1 MKALL
6 GEPAR
11 LAAALIV
18 AALMGLGIALAQG
31 AWLAAALPLAAWL
44 LLAHDPPEPSLVA
57 TRTIEPSLARAGEP
71 VVVRIMIEN
80 RGPTLELLRL
90 RDGLPPGAA
99 LEEGGGTGEGFSW
112 AGPLEGGATLE
123 LRYAIR
129 CPRGL
134 FRYAE
139 LACELELPFWAR
151 RRSFA
156 LPCPGRVAVEPI
168 SLAPP
173 ALALAGGSVRPFSGI
188 SGVRRP
194 GEGAE
199 FHGTRDYSPGDRL
212 RSLNW
217 RAGALWGQ
225 AVVNVFEGERAV
237 DLGVILDCR
246 AEAYASAAQFEA
258 ACAASLA
265 LAEGFLDGANRVAY
279 MRYGAELSWVPS
291 GSGREQRRRIR
302 RSASAAA
309 LGDHAAF
316 ERFDHLPISIFPPRS
331 LVLFVSPVLRDDLRS
346 LLSVKALGYELAV
359 LRVNPDAEFA
369 AFAAPGGPG
378 AVAAGTLAAPGG
390 LGVPGSSVAGN
401 PAAPDEPGTPGGS
414 AAPKSADSTDMQALA
429 KRMARVEGELIVA
442 RLRRSGAIVLD
453 WDGRKPLRN
462 LRPIL

>member
-11 LAAALIV
+11 LAAAL
-18 AALMGLGIALAQG
+18 AAAAFIGLGIALADG
-31 AWLAAALPLAAWL
+31 TWIASALPLAAWL
-44 LLAHDPPEPSLVA
+44 LLAPDPPEPRLLA
-57 TRTIEPSLARAGEP
+57 TRAVEPSLARAGET
-71 VVVRIMIEN
+71 VAVRISLEN
-80 RGPTLELLRL
+80 RGSALELLRI
-90 RDGLPPGAA
+90 RDRLPPQAA
-99 LEEGGGTGEGFSW
+99 LVAMGGGAGEDFSW
-112 AGPLEGGATLE
+112 AGPLEGGATLK
-123 LRYAIR
+123 LSYAIR

-134 FRYAE
+134 FSYAG

-151 RRSFA
+151 RRSFE

-173 ALALAGGSVRPFSGI
+173 VLALAGGSIRPFSGI

-194 GEGAE
+194 GEGSE
-199 FHGTRDYSPGDRL
+199 FHGTREYSPGDRL

-225 AVVNVFEGERAV
+225 AVVNVYEGERAV
-237 DLGVILDCR
+237 DLGLILDCR

-265 LAEGFLDGANRVAY
+265 LAEAFLDGANRVAY

-302 RSASAAA
+302 RSASAAV

-331 LVLFVSPVLRDDLRS
+331 LVLLVSPVLRDDLPS
-346 LLSVKALGYELAV
+346 LMSLKALGYELAV
-359 LRVNPDAEFA
+359 LRINPDADFN

-378 AVAAGTLAAPGG
+378 GAGT
-390 LGVPGSSVAGN
+390 SVAGN
-401 PAAPDEPGTPGGS
+401 PAEPSEPGTQGGD
-414 AAPKSADSTDMQALA
+414 AASPADGGADSALLA
-429 KRMARVEGELIVA
+429 ARIARVEGELIVA

-453 WDGRKPLRN
+453 WDGRKPLRS
-462 LRPIL
+462 LRPSL

>member
-1 MKALL
+1 MKELL

-11 LAAALIV
+11 LAAALIA

-44 LLAHDPPEPSLVA
+44 LLAPDPPEPSLVA
-57 TRTIEPSLARAGEP
+57 TRTIEPSPARAGEP
-71 VVVRIMIEN
+71 VVVRVTIEN
-80 RGPTLELLRL
+80 RGPALELLRL
-90 RDGLPPGAA
+90 CDELPPGAA
-99 LEEGGGTGEGFSW
+99 LDEAGFEAGEDYSW
-112 AGPLEGGATLE
+112 TGPLEAGATFE
-123 LRYAIR
+123 LRYTIR

-134 FRYAE
+134 FCYAE

-156 LPCPGRVAVEPI
+156 LPCPGRVAVEPL

-173 ALALAGGSVRPFSGI
+173 ALALAGGSVRPFSGS

-291 GSGREQRRRIR
+291 SSGREQRRRIR

-331 LVLFVSPVLRDDLRS
+331 LVLFISPVLRDDLRS

-369 AFAAPGGPG
+369 AFATPRGPG
-378 AVAAGTLAAPGG
+378 A
-390 LGVPGSSVAGN
+390 PGSSVAES
-401 PAAPDEPGTPGGS
+401 PAAVASGI
-414 AAPKSADSTDMQALA
+414 QALA
-429 KRMARVEGELIVA
+429 QRIARVEGELIVA

-462 LRPIL
+462 LRPSL

>member
-11 LAAALIV
+11 FAAALAAA
-18 AALMGLGIALAQG
+18 ALLGLGIASAQG
-31 AWLAAALPLAAWL
+31 AWLAAALPLATWL
-44 LLAHDPPEPSLVA
+44 LLAPEPPEPELVA
-57 TRTIEPSLARAGEP
+57 TRAVEPGLARAGEP
-71 VVVRIMIEN
+71 VVVRIAIEN
-80 RGPTLELLRL
+80 RGPALELLRI

-99 LEEGGGTGEGFSW
+99 LAEPGGGADEAYSW
-112 AGPLEGGATLE
+112 AGPLEAGATFE

-139 LACELELPFWAR
+139 LACELETPFWAR

-156 LPCPGRVAVEPI
+156 LPCPGRVAVEPS

-173 ALALAGGSVRPFSGI
+173 ALALAGGSVRPFGGI

-194 GEGAE
+194 GEGSE
-199 FHGTRDYSPGDRL
+199 FQGTRDYCPGDRL

-246 AEAYASAAQFEA
+246 EEAYASAAQFEA

-291 GSGREQRRRIR
+291 GSGREQRRRVR

-359 LRVNPDAEFA
+359 LRINPDADFP
-369 AFAAPGGPG
+369 AFATPGGLG
-378 AVAAGTLAAPGG
+378 AVAAGTLAAPSG
-390 LGVPGSSVAGN
+390 PGA
-401 PAAPDEPGTPGGS
+401 PGGS
-414 AAPKSADSTDMQALA
+414 DAPKSADATGIQALA
-429 KRMARVEGELIVA
+429 ERIARVEGELIVA

-453 WDGRKPLRN
+453 WDGRKPLRS
-462 LRPIL
+462 LRPSL

>member
-1 MKALL
+1 MKALI

-11 LAAALIV
+11 LAAAL
-18 AALMGLGIALAQG
+18 AAAAFMGLGIALAHG

-44 LLAHDPPEPSLVA
+44 LLAPEPPEPALVA
-57 TRTIEPSLARAGEP
+57 TRAVEPSLARAGEA
-71 VVVRIMIEN
+71 VVVRITIEN
-80 RGPTLELLRL
+80 RGPALELLRL
-90 RDGLPPGAA
+90 SDRLPPGAA
-99 LEEGGGTGEGFSW
+99 LAGETGGVDEAYSW

-123 LRYAIR
+123 LSYAIR

-139 LACELELPFWAR
+139 LACELEPPFWAR

-156 LPCPGRVAVEPI
+156 LPCPGRIAVEPL

-194 GEGAE
+194 GEGSE

-279 MRYGAELSWVPS
+279 MRYGSELSWVPS
-291 GSGREQRRRIR
+291 GSGREQRRRVR

-359 LRVNPDAEFA
+359 LRINPDADFN
-369 AFAAPGGPG
+369 AFAAPGDPG
-378 AVAAGTLAAPGG
+378 APGT
-390 LGVPGSSVAGN
+390 SVAGN
-401 PAAPDEPGTPGGS
+401 LAEPSEPGTQGGDGALPAEG
-414 AAPKSADSTDMQALA
+414 AAAMRALA
-429 KRMARVEGELIVA
+429 QRMSRVEGELIVA
-442 RLRRSGAIVLD
+442 RLRRSGATVLD
-453 WDGRKPLRN
+453 WDGRKPLRS
-462 LRPIL
+462 LRPSL

>member
-11 LAAALIV
+11 LAAAL
-18 AALMGLGIALAQG
+18 AAAASIGLGLALAHG

-44 LLAHDPPEPSLVA
+44 LLAPEPPEPELVA
-57 TRTIEPSLARAGEP
+57 TRTVEPSLARAGEP
-71 VVVRIMIEN
+71 VVVRIAIEN
-80 RGPTLELLRL
+80 RGPALELFRL
-90 RDGLPPGAA
+90 SDRLPPGAA
-99 LEEGGGTGEGFSW
+99 LDEPGFKTGEDYSW
-112 AGPLEGGATLE
+112 TGPLEAGETLE

-173 ALALAGGSVRPFSGI
+173 ALALAGGSVRPFGGS

-194 GEGAE
+194 GEGSE

-291 GSGREQRRRIR
+291 GSGREQRRRVR

-359 LRVNPDAEFA
+359 LRINPDADFD

-378 AVAAGTLAAPGG
+378 AVAAE
-390 LGVPGSSVAGN
+390 S
-401 PAAPDEPGTPGGS
+401 PAAPSEAGTNGGS
-414 AAPKSADSTDMQALA
+414 AAAKSAVAAGIQALA
-429 KRMARVEGELIVA
+429 ERVARFEGELIVA

-453 WDGRKPLRN
+453 WDGRKPLRS
-462 LRPIL
+462 LRPSL